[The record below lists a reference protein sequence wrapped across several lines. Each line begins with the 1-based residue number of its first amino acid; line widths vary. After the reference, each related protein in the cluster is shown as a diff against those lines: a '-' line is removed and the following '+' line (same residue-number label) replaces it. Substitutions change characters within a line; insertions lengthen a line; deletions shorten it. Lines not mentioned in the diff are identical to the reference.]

1 MLAPNKSQA
10 ISPIALPH
18 VIGSSGSYVQA
29 VIEEEVKKAVLK
41 AALHNPEALVWQQMD
56 IKDSLKTGYRGIF
69 GGTRGSNA
77 QQDAFNRLFAG
88 VIAKDIVN
96 AEISPIKLSKS
107 ALIKSSQVL
116 LSVAFNEIIV
126 DTKSTVLVIESA
138 MISYLF
144 GADGS
149 AV

>member
-29 VIEEEVKKAVLK
+29 VIEEEVKKAVLD
-41 AALHNPEALVWQQMD
+41 AALHNPELLVAQQMD
-56 IKDSLKTGYRGIF
+56 FKESIKNGYRGIF

-96 AEISPIKLSKS
+96 ADGILKLTD
-107 ALIKSSQVL
+107 LIYQLNV
-116 LSVAFNEIIV
+116 VV
-126 DTKSTVLVIESA
+126 DREPTF
-138 MISYLF
+138 F
-144 GADGS
+144 GMLTAIRKYKN
-149 AV
+149 